1 MEVRLVYQPYTEN
14 MAIFL
19 GEKPI
24 GMVSALSRYQTLP
37 FAQWYS
43 EILQA
48 IAFEVNDSFTL
59 TYVGRKC
66 EYRVLNSLLPVN
78 PLCRG
83 MRYEKPLLGDSA
95 LLRLKKLSR
104 FVMNGVPCPK
114 TTVPLTVYTDM
125 DLTEVDTVVRGV
137 LPKFSFCRLSL
148 SVQNVQEISDAKK
161 HQSIAFIKNRI
172 EAVTGRT
179 AGVVCLGNGREGF
192 ENETAVLYAEQE
204 GQATVL
210 SELLELVIWPSLL
223 KKMLAAIS
231 VPEDSPF
238 FTEIFILDKT
248 EPQCFVSL
256 PKSIELGDSVAVQV
270 TTIPRGN
277 HKPKIYCRVSNDTV
291 ITYENGSLKAVGT
304 GEAVVEVYESGKIT
318 PMYSSTVTAFRR
330 NRIQKIQLQPL
341 RLSMCVGETSGVRY
355 SCQPTN
361 ADNFG
366 TLKLLSEDGTIVGI
380 AGNEKVLARR
390 TGRCYVY
397 YQAEK
402 VESNICD
409 ITVYPRLEKLSIL
422 AENDRIPV
430 NTMTKVQITRTPKD
444 ATLDNLDVTVEPAEL
459 GTYDVGSGSFFARK
473 AGSGRL
479 IVKSSRNGV
488 EASVPIR
495 VTQERKLPIKPIL
508 IAAAALAVIWL
519 LKTIL
524 G

>member
-66 EYRVLNSLLPVN
+66 EYRLLNSLLPGN

-83 MRYEKPLLGDSA
+83 MRYEKPTLGDST

-104 FVMNGVPCPK
+104 LVMNGVPCPK
-114 TTVPLTVYTDM
+114 TTFPLTVYTDM
-125 DLTEVDTVVRGV
+125 DPAEVDAVVRGV
-137 LPKFSFCRLSL
+137 LPKFSFCKLSL
-148 SVQNVQEISDAKK
+148 SVQNVREISNARKN
-161 HQSIAFIKNRI
+161 QSIAFIKKGI
-172 EAVTGRT
+172 EVVVGRT
-179 AGVVCLGNGREGF
+179 AGVVCLENGAEGF
-192 ENETAVLYAEQE
+192 KNETAVLYSDHE
-204 GQATVL
+204 GQADAL

-223 KKMLAAIS
+223 KKTLADIS
-231 VPEDSPF
+231 VPKDSPF

-248 EPQCFVSL
+248 ELQCFVSL

-277 HKPKIYCRVSNDTV
+277 QKPKIYCRVSNDTV
-291 ITYENGSLKAVGT
+291 ITYENGALKAVGT
-304 GEAVVEVYESGKIT
+304 GEVVVEVYESGKIT

-341 RLSMCVGETSGVRY
+341 HLSMCVGETAGIKY

-390 TGRCYVY
+390 AGRCYVY

-409 ITVYPRLEKLSIL
+409 ITVFPRLEKLKISL
-422 AENDRIPV
+422 ENDRLCV
-430 NTMTKVQITRTPKD
+430 NNMTKVQISRTPES

-459 GTYDVGSGSFFARK
+459 GTYDIGSGSFFARK

-479 IVKSSRNGV
+479 IVKSARNGV
-488 EASVPIR
+488 EATVPIR
-495 VTQERKLPIKPIL
+495 VVQEKKLPIKPLL
-508 IAAAALAVIWL
+508 IAAAALAILWV

>member
-1 MEVRLVYQPYTEN
+1 MEVRLVYQPYDEN

-19 GEKPI
+19 DEKPI
-24 GMVSALSRYQTLP
+24 GMVSALSRFQTLP

-48 IAFEVNDSFTL
+48 IAFEVNDSFYL
-59 TYVGRKC
+59 TYVGRSC
-66 EYRVLNSLLPVN
+66 EYRMLKSLLSGN
-78 PLCRG
+78 TGCNGIRH
-83 MRYEKPLLGDSA
+83 EKPILGDGA

-104 FVMNGVPCPK
+104 LVMNGVPCK
-114 TTVPLTVYTDM
+114 KATVPLNVYTDM
-125 DLTEVDTVVRGV
+125 DPDEVEAAVKAV

-148 SVQNVQEISDAKK
+148 SVQSIRELSNGQMQ
-161 HQSIAFIKNRI
+161 QSIALVKSGID
-172 EAVTGRT
+172 AVAGRV
-179 AGVVCLGNGREGF
+179 AGAVSLGSGINGF
-192 ENETAVLYAEQE
+192 VKETAVLYAQE
-204 GQATVL
+204 DEASAL
-210 SELLELVIWPSLL
+210 NELLELVIWPQLL
-223 KKMLAAIS
+223 KQTLAGIS

-256 PKSIELGDSVAVQV
+256 PKSIELGQSISLQV
-270 TTIPRGN
+270 STIPRGSY
-277 HKPKIYCRVSNDTV
+277 KPQIHCRVSNDTV

-318 PMYSSTVTAFRR
+318 PLCSASVTAFRR

-341 RLSMCVGETSGVRY
+341 RLSMCVGETSNIKY
-355 SCQPTN
+355 NFLPAD
-361 ADNFG
+361 ADNVG
-366 TLKLLSEDGTIVGI
+366 ALKLLSEDGTIVGI
-380 AGNEKVLARR
+380 ASNEKVVARR
-390 TGRCYVY
+390 PGVCYVFC
-397 YQAEK
+397 QAEK
-402 VESNICD
+402 VESNVCG

-459 GTYDVGSGSFFARK
+459 GTYDIGSGSFFARK

-495 VTQERKLPIKPIL
+495 VTQERKLSIKPIL